1 MHEEE
6 ILRMYEQ
13 IRRPEP
19 PFTIVGT
26 YDIPYNNRSQRN
38 FSTLVSADLV
48 IAYQQN
54 DEDIRVNP
62 LYRDSEFRIPVT
74 IVDMSELD
82 VLKMLATV
90 VSSITKKQQP
100 LEKIIFKYGST
111 YQQMLQGLQ
120 DFRNQFM
127 H

>member
-74 IVDMSELD
+74 IVDMLDSD
-82 VLKMLATV
+82 VLKMLATI

-100 LEKIIFKYGST
+100 LDRIVLKHSIT
-111 YQQMLQGLQ
+111 YQQMLQGFQ
-120 DFRNQFM
+120 DFRRQIM